1 MVLDAEVTMDDL
13 HSEAVVE
20 AVAGSEA
27 EATTEGEDAVRAAD
41 TRMEEGEAACILLSL
56 SSLSL
61 RIQYFSTAFF
71 QFPNVHD
78 LFLVCHIFTF
88 NTIVCAQAW

>member
-1 MVLDAEVTMDDL
+1 MRCLGRTGLLRHKLPPPGKMVLDAEMTMDDL

-41 TRMEEGEAACILLSL
+41 TPMEEGEAACILLSL

-61 RIQYFSTAFF
+61 RVQYFSTAFF
-71 QFPNVHD
+71 PISKCQ
-78 LFLVCHIFTF
+78 
-88 NTIVCAQAW
+88 